1 VACDGA
7 QVDEE
12 GNKVLDFGHIVHSLN
27 KVGDAGVCGEDVV
40 LCDMFRHATT

>member
-1 VACDGA
+1 MACDGA

-27 KVGDAGVCGEDVV
+27 KVGNAGVRGEDVV
-40 LCDMFRHATT
+40 LSDMFKHATR